1 MDGAGRWAATCSV
14 LPGDSWE
21 LLSCSGALFS
31 FSLLQNPPSHASVG
45 QLLDILYIWGELRL
59 GSGVGKGGRA
69 KDDGNLESP
78 GKKAP

>member
-1 MDGAGRWAATCSV
+1 M
-14 LPGDSWE
+14 
-21 LLSCSGALFS
+21 
-31 FSLLQNPPSHASVG
+31 G